1 MEERPLPRRIP
12 VFPLPN
18 VIFFPNTSMPLH
30 IFEARYRKMVSDCLE
45 GDRYLGMMLM
55 KPGWEEGKIECYDV
69 GGLGRISKVVKHPGG
84 NMDIV
89 LRGLSRY
96 RVRDYVQREPYL
108 IAEVDILEET
118 GWEDSEKLR
127 AAGEAMVRLF
137 ERTLYRQD
145 SEVRTGI
152 LARLRLLESAL
163 DITNYLGSI
172 LSVQLG
178 LKQRIFEADDPEE
191 RVKLLTTVLRGELA
205 SLN

>member
-1 MEERPLPRRIP
+1 
-12 VFPLPN
+12 
-18 VIFFPNTSMPLH
+18 
-30 IFEARYRKMVSDCLE
+30 
-45 GDRYLGMMLM
+45 
-55 KPGWEEGKIECYDV
+55 
-69 GGLGRISKVVKHPGG
+69 
-84 NMDIV
+84 
-89 LRGLSRY
+89 
-96 RVRDYVQREPYL
+96 
-108 IAEVDILEET
+108 
-118 GWEDSEKLR
+118 LR